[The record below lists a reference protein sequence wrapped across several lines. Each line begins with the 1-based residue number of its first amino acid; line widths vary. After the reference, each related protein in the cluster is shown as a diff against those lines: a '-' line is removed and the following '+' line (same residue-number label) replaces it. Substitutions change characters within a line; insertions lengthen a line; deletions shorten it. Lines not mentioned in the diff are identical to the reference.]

1 MKNKRLH
8 GPRPAAQPAAFEAP
22 AGRWAPSCPP
32 FHGSRSA
39 PLPLCLR
46 MFGLNIHALPPSLPL
61 VATRRPCACRC
72 GRIWPGFGCRPAGF
86 RPGSQLWGAGAARCL
101 WPPPARRAP
110 FLQLTGRW
118 KPPARAIAR
127 PDAPPRP
134 RRGGLISPQTQS
146 QTSSLGRETGHPD
159 CFLTFRAQNQACC
172 TSPCHT
178 EERAPRTRW

>member
-1 MKNKRLH
+1 MRNKRLR

-61 VATRRPCACRC
+61 VATRRPCARRC

-101 WPPPARRAP
+101 WPPLRAARHFCNRQGAGSPPRAP
-110 FLQLTGRW
+110 SRALA
-118 KPPARAIAR
+118 PPCALGAR
-127 PDAPPRP
+127 PLKWAKTMKEGQ
-134 RRGGLISPQTQS
+134 RGRKDDDSTVFFV
-146 QTSSLGRETGHPD
+146 SSLWVQRGRPD
-159 CFLTFRAQNQACC
+159 DS
-172 TSPCHT
+172 TS
-178 EERAPRTRW
+178 